1 MVKMNNLPLDSDM
14 DTIMM
19 SYVFSDEDDNY
30 ERLYIRGK
38 APRNVSLDDH
48 IQVILRNNSTMNTI
62 EWEVIYSDLQY
73 NKADETKSDTP
84 LLAYHVSKSSRYLNG
99 SLTDIRDIKYTAY
112 LSMNRVIYIA
122 LRRPKQSNA
131 NDSTSMKDTLFSGEI
146 LGTNVHVTTN
156 IYMNFV
162 YRPVATHQPEPEPVS
177 SDNYAIFDD
186 QLKKILEA

>member
-1 MVKMNNLPLDSDM
+1 MVKMNTLPLDSDM

-62 EWEVIYSDLQY
+62 EWEVIYPELQY
-73 NKADETKSDTP
+73 NKADGTKSVLP
-84 LLAYHVSKSSRYLNG
+84 LLAHEVSAGARYLNA
-99 SLTDIRDIKYTAY
+99 SLTDIRDMKYTAY
-112 LSMNRVIYIA
+112 HSMNRVIYIA

-131 NDSTSMKDTLFSGEI
+131 NDSTSMKETLFSGEI
-146 LGTNVHVTTN
+146 LGTNVHTATL
-156 IYMNFV
+156 ISMAFA
-162 YRPVATHQPEPEPVS
+162 YRPVATHQPEPEPEPV
-177 SDNYAIFDD
+177 
-186 QLKKILEA
+186 

>member
-1 MVKMNNLPLDSDM
+1 MVKLNTLPLDSDM

-48 IQVILRNNSTMNTI
+48 ILVTLRNNSTMNTN

-84 LLAYHVSKSSRYLNG
+84 LLAHQVSNSSRYLNA
-99 SLTDIRDIKYTAY
+99 SLTDIRDMKYTAY
-112 LSMNRVIYIA
+112 HSMNRVIYIA

-131 NDSTSMKDTLFSGEI
+131 NDSTSMKETLFSGDI
-146 LGTNVHVTTN
+146 VGTNVHTAMRISMT
-156 IYMNFV
+156 FA
-162 YRPVATHQPEPEPVS
+162 YRPVVTYEPEPV
-177 SDNYAIFDD
+177 
-186 QLKKILEA
+186 

>member
-1 MVKMNNLPLDSDM
+1 MVKLNTLPLDSDM

-48 IQVILRNNSTMNTI
+48 LQVKLRNNATMNTS

-73 NKADETKSDTP
+73 NKADGAKSDTP
-84 LLAYHVSKSSRYLNG
+84 LLAHQVSKSSRYLNA
-99 SLTDIRDIKYTAY
+99 SLTDIRDMKHTVYH
-112 LSMNRVIYIA
+112 SMNRVIYIA

-146 LGTNVHVTTN
+146 LGTNVHTATL
-156 IYMNFV
+156 ISMAFA
-162 YRPVATHQPEPEPVS
+162 YRPVAIYEPEPEPV
-177 SDNYAIFDD
+177 
-186 QLKKILEA
+186 